1 MRLGTSAETF
11 RGWTRTADL
20 PHIAALRTGA
30 VAQLRS
36 RESDLLVDERI
47 DLAPLRPF
55 RVDGRVRIGP
65 QRDGGYVVVD
75 GVAANADVL
84 VTYGVG
90 WDTAFELDFRDRYGA
105 RVLMFDP
112 TMFPESWVRTWAA
125 ARSPRELWRI
135 FKRWRFIRSWAR
147 ERRRQGLVV
156 IEEGIAA
163 KTRARYATLRD
174 HFERYELND
183 KDVFLKI
190 DIEGNEFDVLMDG
203 DMPEL
208 RSVSQMVIE
217 LHGLETRW
225 HDIELI
231 LRTTL
236 RDFSIVHVHGN
247 NFAPRFEVAEKMVP
261 QVIELT
267 LVRDD
272 VLGAAEPSREPL
284 PLPDL
289 DFPNRRSLPDYELSF
304 LTSG

>member
-1 MRLGTSAETF
+1 
-11 RGWTRTADL
+11 
-20 PHIAALRTGA
+20 
-30 VAQLRS
+30 
-36 RESDLLVDERI
+36 
-47 DLAPLRPF
+47 
-55 RVDGRVRIGP
+55 
-65 QRDGGYVVVD
+65 
-75 GVAANADVL
+75 
-84 VTYGVG
+84 
-90 WDTAFELDFRDRYGA
+90 
-105 RVLMFDP
+105 
-112 TMFPESWVRTWAA
+112 
-125 ARSPRELWRI
+125 
-135 FKRWRFIRSWAR
+135 
-147 ERRRQGLVV
+147 
-156 IEEGIAA
+156 
-163 KTRARYATLRD
+163 
-174 HFERYELND
+174 
-183 KDVFLKI
+183 
-190 DIEGNEFDVLMDG
+190 MDG

>member
-1 MRLGTSAETF
+1 M
-11 RGWTRTADL
+11 
-20 PHIAALRTGA
+20 
-30 VAQLRS
+30 
-36 RESDLLVDERI
+36 DERI

-163 KTRARYATLRD
+163 KPRARYATLRD

-272 VLGAAEPSREPL
+272 VLGAPSLRAS
-284 PLPDL
+284 
-289 DFPNRRSLPDYELSF
+289 RYRSPIS
-304 LTSG
+304 TSRTGEVSRITS